1 MLLAGEGGAQGGRGS
16 GFSGFWRNIYG
27 AQLFGV
33 GMGRRTQIGRNQE
46 SQRGGKEQI
55 SEGRRELDRMKDGE
69 RERRRKEGEE
79 KKGKGRKGGGREHE
93 IKGWDRYRKLDPRPL
108 FFFFFLIPVR
118 VISCSELLAG
128 TPVWLIWIPCAIFPS
143 FLYPGLQSN
152 THSDEQAQTAHLQS
166 TQHGSKD
173 LPCVSPLS
181 LQ

>member
-1 MLLAGEGGAQGGRGS
+1 MFDREKLEGQKPGPPQATNVIKRALAGLATKDAHWDFSLRSNSNKKKKKNYFFVLVCPNPISMLLAGEGGAQGGRGS

-93 IKGWDRYRKLDPRPL
+93 IKGWDRYRKLDPRPI
-108 FFFFFLIPVR
+108 FFFFF
-118 VISCSELLAG
+118 
-128 TPVWLIWIPCAIFPS
+128 
-143 FLYPGLQSN
+143 
-152 THSDEQAQTAHLQS
+152 
-166 TQHGSKD
+166 
-173 LPCVSPLS
+173 
-181 LQ
+181 